1 MNKEKVILFDLDGT
15 LIDSNDA
22 IIKCF
27 LHAFED
33 NGAFFE
39 KTADDIKSQIGYPL
53 DVMFSYFGVSAD
65 IVGNYVDSYKKQYK
79 EISVEM
85 TTLLENAKLSVEEAS
100 RFARLGVVTTKTT
113 QYTIPILENFGI
125 LKHFEVVIGRQEV
138 EHPKPHPEPILK
150 ALEAMNLAPHKK
162 IYMVGD
168 TKLDMI
174 AANEANV
181 NNVAVLSGTGSYEEL
196 RNYTPNV
203 VKDALEAVKMIEKDH
218 L

>member
-15 LIDSNDA
+15 LIDSTDA

-33 NGAFFE
+33 NGALFE
-39 KTADDIKSQIGYPL
+39 KTPEDIKSQIGYPL
-53 DVMFSYFGVSAD
+53 DVMFSHFGVSAD
-65 IVGNYVDSYKKQYK
+65 IVGNYVNSYKKQYK

-150 ALEAMNLAPHKK
+150 ALEGMNLSPSKE
-162 IYMVGD
+162 IYMIGD
-168 TKLDMI
+168 TKLDII

-203 VKDALEAVKMIEKDH
+203 VKDALEAVKMIEKGH